1 MGEKRRKMPEKL
13 LSDYKIEKIDYPH
26 RNKVSFTVKIKSYSV
41 ILTIRVQKNA
51 FLVSESSEIL

>member
-1 MGEKRRKMPEKL
+1 MPEKL